1 MTVISMEKS
10 TAGVVTGAQLAE
22 NAGGALEEIE
32 TVSEQLAGL
41 ILGISGEAR
50 DQAESA
56 SQMAASMQGI
66 QELTRQAT
74 DGADQ
79 TARSI
84 GMLARLAQDLD
95 KSVAGFK
102 LPN

>member
-1 MTVISMEKS
+1 MEKS

-32 TVSEQLAGL
+32 TVSEQLAEL
-41 ILGISGEAR
+41 ILGISSEAR
-50 DQAESA
+50 QQAETA
-56 SQMAASMQGI
+56 SQMASSMQGI

-74 DGADQ
+74 TGAEQ
-79 TARSI
+79 TSRSI
-84 GMLARLAQDLD
+84 GNLALLAQDLD

-102 LPN
+102 LPD